1 MDDRISA
8 KELRSRCG
16 MDDAMFTVGLRRE
29 VDDARD
35 NEEYPGG
42 ECIGDGNDDA
52 VEGGL
57 VVWGGVSPF
66 RGKRVEPSDET
77 CGEEAL

>member
-16 MDDAMFTVGLRRE
+16 IDDAMLAVERRE
-29 VDDARD
+29 VDGAHA

-42 ECIGDGNDDA
+42 ECIGDDNDDA

-57 VVWGGVSPF
+57 VV
-66 RGKRVEPSDET
+66 
-77 CGEEAL
+77 